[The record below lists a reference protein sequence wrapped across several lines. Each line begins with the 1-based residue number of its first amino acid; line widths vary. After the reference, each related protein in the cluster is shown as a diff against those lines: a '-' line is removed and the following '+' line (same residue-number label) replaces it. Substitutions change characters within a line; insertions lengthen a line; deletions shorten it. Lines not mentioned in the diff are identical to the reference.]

1 MLVSSYIGKKME
13 RTSHVT
19 IKLYIE
25 PERRRLLR
33 LYIIPPEMEM
43 KLIIPAICNLVIIHY
58 PVSFRQRF
66 SGGFGVLFMFISQA
80 SFFGIPRAE
89 GESGVSGRSP
99 PDFQERD
106 EQKIRRMEG

>member
-1 MLVSSYIGKKME
+1 
-13 RTSHVT
+13 
-19 IKLYIE
+19 
-25 PERRRLLR
+25 
-33 LYIIPPEMEM
+33 M

-66 SGGFGVLFMFISQA
+66 SGGFGVLFTFISQA

-89 GESGVSGRSP
+89 GECGVSGRSP

-106 EQKIRRMEG
+106 EQKIRRMRCEDVSQNMQKNTLLEHKLWYNTEKEPDWSD